1 MTDRPNPLATPIRGA
16 ATLTVTLF
24 GDNDRIDHAL
34 SEELGRRGCRTHAV
48 SVETGWLRSAEN
60 VICRLDTEAGQR
72 ALEGLA
78 GRDQPRATVVAVCEK
93 PTDEYALKR
102 LHDLCEECGRHHDV
116 SLIWH
121 SAVADADRSPT
132 AHSSSSPCRSST
144 RSPLGSA
151 TTNRPSSFTSR
162 FVDLG

>member
-1 MTDRPNPLATPIRGA
+1 MTDRSAPLTTPIRGA

-24 GDNDRIDHAL
+24 GDNGRIDHAL
-34 SEELGRRGCRTHAV
+34 SDELGRRGCRTHAV
-48 SVETGWLRSAEN
+48 SVETGWLTSAEN
-60 VICRLDTEAGQR
+60 VICRLDTKAGQR

-78 GRDQPRATVVAVCEK
+78 GRDRPRATVIAVCEQ
-93 PTDEYALKR
+93 PTDANATKR

-121 SAVADADRSPT
+121 SSVADASASGLPPLEQLAVSVVDEVSARVSDMDRHAFS
-132 AHSSSSPCRSST
+132 
-144 RSPLGSA
+144 
-151 TTNRPSSFTSR
+151 SR